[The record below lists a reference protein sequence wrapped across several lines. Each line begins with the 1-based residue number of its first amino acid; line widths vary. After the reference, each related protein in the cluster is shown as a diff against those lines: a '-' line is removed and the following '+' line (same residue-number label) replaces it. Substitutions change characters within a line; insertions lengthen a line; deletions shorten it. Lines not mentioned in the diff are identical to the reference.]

1 MWYSVC
7 GILFMTTL
15 ARLAVWRKFMLRHDP
30 VSTSRKYSSI
40 NKDPA
45 CLLPEEL
52 KFEEEEKSASVAE
65 I

>member
-1 MWYSVC
+1 
-7 GILFMTTL
+7 MTTL
-15 ARLAVWRKFMLRHDP
+15 ARLAVWRRFMLRHDP
-30 VSTSRKYSSI
+30 VSTSRKYSLI